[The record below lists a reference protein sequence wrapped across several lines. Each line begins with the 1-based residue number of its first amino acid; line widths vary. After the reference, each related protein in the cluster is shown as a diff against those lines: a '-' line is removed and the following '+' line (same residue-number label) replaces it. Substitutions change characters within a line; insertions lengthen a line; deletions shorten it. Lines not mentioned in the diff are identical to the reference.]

1 MRMRGA
7 DTAEVSLKS
16 ETDSNG
22 PIELGFFRLSSVIR
36 DTTKLMRRV
45 FNQLFKS
52 KAKG

>member
-22 PIELGFFRLSSVIR
+22 PIELGFFSVIICYKR
-36 DTTKLMRRV
+36 YHKTDE
-45 FNQLFKS
+45 KS
-52 KAKG
+52 V